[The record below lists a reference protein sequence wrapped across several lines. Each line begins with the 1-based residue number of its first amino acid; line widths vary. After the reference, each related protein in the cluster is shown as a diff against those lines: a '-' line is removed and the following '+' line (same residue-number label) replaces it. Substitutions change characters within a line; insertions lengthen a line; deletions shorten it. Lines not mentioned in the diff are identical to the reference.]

1 MGYSE
6 ARVKHR
12 APSDFSSIRFE
23 MSRPYKDCS
32 ARRASMA
39 SSALPRAIFDRMR
52 LVMMNIG
59 ILYSGVSV
67 NVTLVVVRVG
77 HGTPLLDLSSDRYR
91 LLHQIIGPEYFFIG
105 PKAVRMAFKE
115 DKPGNL
121 ETKIPCAKRTDHV
134 GAGLAPG
141 HGSANVPPR
150 TGYASHAVEREFSGA
165 IRGPLASA
173 PENSAQRT
181 SA

>member
-12 APSDFSSIRFE
+12 VPPDFCSIRFE
-23 MSRPYKDCS
+23 MSKPYKDCS

-121 ETKIPCAKRTDHV
+121 RRKFLAQS
-134 GAGLAPG
+134 GL
-141 HGSANVPPR
+141 
-150 TGYASHAVEREFSGA
+150 TT
-165 IRGPLASA
+165 LALGLRQA
-173 PENSAQRT
+173 MG
-181 SA
+181 